1 MSSRLKRLILG
12 LLLATAAQ
20 GQSAQEYRV
29 KAAFLL
35 NFARF
40 VEWPPQEFKNAT
52 DPIAIC
58 VVGQNPFGSALE
70 EAVTGKRVE
79 GRTFLV
85 RQLSSGQPVTGCQ
98 LLFVSASER
107 NRLRAILGEIKID
120 GVLTVGD
127 TDTFA
132 SEGGMINFKIEAGR
146 VRLQV
151 NVEAAEG
158 AKLRI
163 SSTLLSLAQ
172 IVKNR

>member
-1 MSSRLKRLILG
+1 MSCRLKGMILG

-20 GQSAQEYRV
+20 GQSAEEYRV

-40 VEWPPQEFKNAT
+40 VEWPPQEFKSTT

-58 VVGQNPFGSALE
+58 VVGQNPFGSSLE

-85 RQLSSGQPVTGCQ
+85 RQLSIGQPVSGCQ
-98 LLFVSASER
+98 LLFVSSSER
-107 NRLRAILGEIKID
+107 NRLHAILAEIKID
-120 GVLTVGD
+120 GVLTVGE

-132 SEGGMINFKIEAGR
+132 SEGGMINLKIEAGR

-151 NVEAAEG
+151 NVEAAEE

-163 SSTLLSLAQ
+163 SSALLSLAQ
-172 IVKNR
+172 IVKKR